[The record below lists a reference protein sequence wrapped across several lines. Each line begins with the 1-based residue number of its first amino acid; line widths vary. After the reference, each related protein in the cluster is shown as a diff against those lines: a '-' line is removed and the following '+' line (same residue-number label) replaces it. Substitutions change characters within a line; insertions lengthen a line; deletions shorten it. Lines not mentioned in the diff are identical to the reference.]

1 MKKIKYASLF
11 LIFIFL
17 ILAQKLLAQQ
27 SQNFY
32 PLHVGNIWVYEVW
45 FQGQFNGYD
54 TVRVVK
60 DTVMPNGKSYT
71 VVLGRWRGTER
82 ISDSLATFK
91 YDQLDEDHD
100 TATTELLLERFNA
113 QVGETW
119 RTFKYANE
127 AKMLSSYQTVL
138 FGDTAVV
145 KVIEYTVQP
154 SGLFAA
160 RNHYSRVHGLIYSA
174 EEGGASYTLVGA
186 RINGVAYGTLTSVPY
201 VTPVAPKTAALKNP
215 FPNPFNSTTTIEYDL
230 NQPSPVSI
238 KVYDALGRFVKTL
251 LEVEE
256 GNAGRY
262 RMIWNLTDK
271 FENQLPSGTYFI
283 RFYAGKASYVKKVIA
298 IR

>member
-1 MKKIKYASLF
+1 MKTMRYSKAL
-11 LIFIFL
+11 LILIFL
-17 ILAQKLLAQQ
+17 ILPQKLFAQQ
-27 SQNFY
+27 PQDFY

-45 FQGQFNGYD
+45 FQGRLTGYD

-60 DTVMPNGKSYT
+60 DTVMPNGKNYA
-71 VVLGRWRGTER
+71 VVLGRWRSTER

-91 YDQLDEDHD
+91 YDRLDEDHD

-145 KVIEYTVQP
+145 KVIDYTAQP
-154 SGLFAA
+154 SGLFTA

-174 EEGGASYTLVGA
+174 EEGGASYTLVGT

-201 VTPVAPKTAALKNP
+201 VAPVAPQTAALKNP
-215 FPNPFNSTTTIEYDL
+215 FPNPFN
-230 NQPSPVSI
+230 
-238 KVYDALGRFVKTL
+238 
-251 LEVEE
+251 
-256 GNAGRY
+256 
-262 RMIWNLTDK
+262 
-271 FENQLPSGTYFI
+271 
-283 RFYAGKASYVKKVIA
+283 
-298 IR
+298 